1 MVIALL
7 KLVVVAAVAADQ
19 WNLLSLSCPK
29 TVTVLGVYCYFRFT
43 DEETD
48 LEEAVPLT
56 SPVQFLGRGHAV
68 LMEVHWSRDPKA
80 SGAFH
85 QCARGLCFIAL
96 IYSS

>member
-56 SPVQFLGRGHAV
+56 SPAQFLGRGHAV
-68 LMEVHWSRDPKA
+68 VMEVHWSRDSKA

-85 QCARGLCFIAL
+85 QCARGPCFIAL